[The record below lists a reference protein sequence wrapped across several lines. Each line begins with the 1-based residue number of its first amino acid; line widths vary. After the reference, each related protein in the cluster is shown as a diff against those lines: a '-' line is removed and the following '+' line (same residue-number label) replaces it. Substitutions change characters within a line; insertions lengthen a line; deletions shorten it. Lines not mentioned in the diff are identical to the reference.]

1 MASCRNNA
9 SPFAELNWISRGV
22 GPGMQEK
29 IIKTWRISVMH
40 PTELLDGRCQALKN
54 VFIF

>member
-9 SPFAELNWISRGV
+9 SPFAELNWIGRGV

-29 IIKTWRISVMH
+29 IIKTWRISFMH
-40 PTELLDGRCQALKN
+40 PTELLDRWCHVLKN
-54 VFIF
+54 VLIF